1 MFYFISFPTHQRG
14 PGTVPEA
21 RGRRAVV
28 GAAVCDVVAV
38 ARSVAVQAG
47 EGVVGGE
54 QEGDGQESRQEG
66 EGEDGQ
72 EVDGDAPVGEKES
85 GHLPRLLLYLL
96 ILQER
101 QNRLW
106 KCPSVSD
113 KPTCSDCL
121 T

>member
-28 GAAVCDVVAV
+28 GAAVGDVVAV

-47 EGVVGGE
+47 EGVVGGQ